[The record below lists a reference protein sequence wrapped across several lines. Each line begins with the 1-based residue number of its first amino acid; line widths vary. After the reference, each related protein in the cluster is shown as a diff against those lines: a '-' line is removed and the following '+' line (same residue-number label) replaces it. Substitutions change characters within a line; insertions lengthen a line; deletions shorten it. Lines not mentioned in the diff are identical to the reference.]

1 MRELLDA
8 KFIAPLVPP
17 TERIETRIDASHVG
31 ISNGDYKVGELSREV
46 EKYLAKVAVEATR
59 IASER
64 KKWIAF
70 TPSVANAES
79 LADKLNELGIVSA
92 VVCGETPKQ
101 EREDLIRQ
109 FKSHQIHC
117 LVTVLALS
125 VGFDVPDVDCII
137 WCRPTKSPVLYV
149 QGMGRGTRI
158 ADGKTDCLVLDFTDT
173 VERLGPVDTIQG
185 RAKKRSGPQE
195 APYSICPDCGE
206 RNAPAAL
213 VCVHCGATIRE
224 EEAKP
229 LDAKVSY
236 AALLSSQTAMAELV
250 WHEVSRTDYALH
262 RKEGKPDSLRVDYY
276 SGLLRVASEWVC
288 FSHVGYARQK
298 AENWWMRRERKSM
311 PSGTQDALEW
321 LEFHDIEEPTRIATR
336 KNGKYTEVKDY
347 EFNRTERSQKTSG
360 QPSQTNKFD
369 PSKLPT
375 VQQLRDRHV

>member
-1 MRELLDA
+1 
-8 KFIAPLVPP
+8 
-17 TERIETRIDASHVG
+17 
-31 ISNGDYKVGELSREV
+31 
-46 EKYLAKVAVEATR
+46 
-59 IASER
+59 
-64 KKWIAF
+64 
-70 TPSVANAES
+70 
-79 LADKLNELGIVSA
+79 
-92 VVCGETPKQ
+92 
-101 EREDLIRQ
+101 LIRQ

-206 RNAPAAL
+206 RNAPAAF

-250 WHEVSRTDYALH
+250 WHDVSRTDYALH

-311 PSGTQDALEW
+311 PSGTQEALEW
-321 LEFHDIEEPTRIATR
+321 LEFYDIEEPVRIATR

-347 EFNRTERSQKTSG
+347 EFNRTERHQKASG
-360 QPSQTNKFD
+360 QPSQTSKFD
-369 PSKLPT
+369 TSKLPT
-375 VQQLRDRHV
+375 VQQLRDRHL